1 MSFSVALQVN
11 SSEPNKIG
19 KNISGVMTLSGVLK
33 NETSIINPVILVAA
47 SADDLAGCNYMTIG
61 IFNRKYFITD
71 IKSVRAGLTEIYGH
85 VDVLDSFAGEIKACT
100 AIIRKQETANN
111 LYLNDG
117 TFKVYQNPEVI
128 TKSFPSGFSS
138 RSYVLALA
146 GS

>member
-11 SSEPNKIG
+11 HSEPNKIG
-19 KNISGVMTLSGVLK
+19 KSISGIRTVSGVLK

-47 SADDLAGCNYMTIG
+47 SADDLAECNYMTISVFG
-61 IFNRKYFITD
+61 RKYFVTD
-71 IKSVRAGLTEIYGH
+71 IKSVRANLSEIYGH
-85 VDVLDSFAGEIKACT
+85 VDVLDSFAGEIKACS
-100 AIIRKQETANN
+100 AIIRKQETASN

-117 TFKVYQNPEVI
+117 TFKVYQNPEVV